1 MLDIKKEKNCKEW
14 KSKNWQFLNP
24 NTGKIEFLFI
34 NGILKQIKELSILE
48 ELENL
53 IKYNFD
59 VNLYKYIENKS
70 VNIYLKLLTK

>member
-1 MLDIKKEKNCKEW
+1 MLDLLIEKNCKEW
-14 KSKNWQFLNP
+14 KLKNWQFLNP

-34 NGILKQIKELSILE
+34 NGILNQIKSLEIFE
-48 ELENL
+48 ELEKL

-59 VNLYKYIENKS
+59 VNLYSYIENKS

>member
-1 MLDIKKEKNCKEW
+1 MLDLLIEQNCKEW

-34 NGILKQIKELSILE
+34 NGILNQIKELSILE